1 MKKKMK
7 NDIVHKESVF
17 IIDNTCVGL
26 DNKSCK
32 IQANPGIEE
41 VVILLVSYNDTS
53 IPLVG

>member
-1 MKKKMK
+1 MKKKLK

-17 IIDNTCVGL
+17 LIDNTCVGL

-41 VVILLVSYNDTS
+41 VVRLLTSYS
-53 IPLVG
+53 IKIVPLVG